1 MRKSIVYV
9 LFLVSLSGYAQQNG
23 YFSLSQ
29 YQMNMVNPAH
39 AGVEADKLFS
49 IVSRNQWASIDDGP
63 KTLAMSYSEARN
75 NNVGLGISVISDQI
89 FIEKQTLVTVDFSYK
104 LKMYNEALLY
114 LGLKGGMNS
123 FQANTIPLTSYSN
136 QSDPAQKDLSRL
148 TPNIG
153 VGLYYTHNNFWLSA
167 ALPRLFNAKR
177 DEEIALQAQDRVH
190 TYINIG
196 RKIPLPANLAV
207 TPELIYRKASG
218 IDPVVEGIIW
228 GNYQE
233 KVHLGVGFRTASV
246 VSLKFNVALNEMFS
260 FAYSYDTYG
269 SERFSGLQLNAHEL
283 GLTIR
288 LKSKAGI
295 EEQIKNET
303 SEEDKAIE

>member
-49 IVSRNQWASIDDGP
+49 IVSCNQWASIDDGP

-114 LGLKGGMNS
+114 LG
-123 FQANTIPLTSYSN
+123 
-136 QSDPAQKDLSRL
+136 
-148 TPNIG
+148 
-153 VGLYYTHNNFWLSA
+153 
-167 ALPRLFNAKR
+167 
-177 DEEIALQAQDRVH
+177 
-190 TYINIG
+190 
-196 RKIPLPANLAV
+196 
-207 TPELIYRKASG
+207 
-218 IDPVVEGIIW
+218 
-228 GNYQE
+228 
-233 KVHLGVGFRTASV
+233 
-246 VSLKFNVALNEMFS
+246 
-260 FAYSYDTYG
+260 
-269 SERFSGLQLNAHEL
+269 
-283 GLTIR
+283 
-288 LKSKAGI
+288 
-295 EEQIKNET
+295 
-303 SEEDKAIE
+303 